1 MTQNHPSRLPAD
13 HPLNRPPLSPYPDV
27 GYEFADDNENYHFFD
42 DTPEEPE
49 QWETVTDPD
58 TGVTRQRRVLS
69 FSLDPQETS
78 RLNVQDH
85 PYRARFMAGKE
96 AEHLATRE
104 TYLDI
109 YKTPG
114 NSHVGALD
122 TCRIFAHFA
131 REKNSGSIRVM
142 ASACRD
148 RWCPMCAGMKAKYA
162 KDQAELYIK
171 SLVTP
176 RFLTLTLKHNESD
189 LLSQI
194 QFLQDCFRR
203 LRLRAY
209 WKKRVTGGIWFLQVH
224 RSSSDQCWH
233 PHFHI
238 LLDGDSMS
246 QGRLSELWEQVT
258 FGSPIIDIRRIWK
271 PEEAASY
278 VARYS
283 ARPAVLEKMPLPDRV
298 EIIEAMHGRRLC
310 GTFGNAKSVTLTP
323 PKIDDGCDWQ
333 RIESYDRLVV
343 DAKTIPAAKKILNAY
358 RKDEPISEE
367 LFELYTGRTVRY
379 KPIEVVE
386 FKQVQYI
393 MDFYNTG

>member
-1 MTQNHPSRLPAD
+1 MTQNSLNRLPAD
-13 HPLNRPPLSPYPDV
+13 HPLNRPALSPYPDV
-27 GYEFADDNENYHFFD
+27 GYEFESDTENDHFFED
-42 DTPEEPE
+42 PPEESE
-49 QWETVTDPD
+49 QWETVTDPV
-58 TGVTRQRRVLS
+58 TGLTRQRRVLS

-104 TYLDI
+104 AYLEI
-109 YKTPG
+109 YRTTG
-114 NSHVGALD
+114 NSHVSALD
-122 TCRIFAHFA
+122 TCRIFAHFS
-131 REKNSGSIRVM
+131 REKSSGSIRVM

-162 KDQAELYIK
+162 KEQTEHYIN
-171 SLVTP
+171 SLKAP
-176 RFLTLTLKHNESD
+176 RFLTLTLKHNEND
-189 LLSQI
+189 LLSQV

-209 WKKRVTGGIWFLQVH
+209 WKRNVTGGIWFLQVH
-224 RSSSDQCWH
+224 RSKKDQCWH

-238 LLDGDSMS
+238 LIDGNSMEQS
-246 QGRLSELWEQVT
+246 RLSQLWEQVT
-258 FGSPIIDIRRIWK
+258 YGSPIIDIRRIWK

-283 ARPAVLEKMPLPDRV
+283 ARPALLGKMPLLDRV

-310 GTFGNAKSVTLTP
+310 GTFGNAKCVTLTP
-323 PKIDDGCDWQ
+323 PKIDDGCEWQ
-333 RIESYDRLVV
+333 RIESYDRLVA
-343 DAKTIPAAKKILNAY
+343 DAEKSPVAKAILNAY